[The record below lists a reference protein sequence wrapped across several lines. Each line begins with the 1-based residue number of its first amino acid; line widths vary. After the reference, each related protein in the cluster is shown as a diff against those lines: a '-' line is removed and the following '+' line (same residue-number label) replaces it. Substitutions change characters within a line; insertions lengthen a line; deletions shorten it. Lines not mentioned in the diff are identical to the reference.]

1 MQADADQARGEMV
14 LILRPAAAP
23 EKNGPLPESARQV
36 MQILAAELP
45 DKQAAELAAKITGE
59 NKKALYRLALSW
71 KTDSLS

>member
-1 MQADADQARGEMV
+1 M
-14 LILRPAAAP
+14 
-23 EKNGPLPESARQV
+23 K
-36 MQILAAELP
+36 ILAAELP